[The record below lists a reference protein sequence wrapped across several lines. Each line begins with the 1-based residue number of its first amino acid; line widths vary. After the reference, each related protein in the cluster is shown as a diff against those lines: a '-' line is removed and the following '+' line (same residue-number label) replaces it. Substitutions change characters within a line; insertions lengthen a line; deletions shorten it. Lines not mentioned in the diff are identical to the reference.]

1 MTVLRSAGIVLL
13 ALLLLLI
20 FLPVSMGM
28 TPMEPCPSCPPG
40 VISLGTGICLA
51 ILTYFLLA
59 VAMLITKAHVVPL
72 PIRTS
77 LFSVRLE
84 RPPRLT

>member
-13 ALLLLLI
+13 VLLLLLI
-20 FLPVSMGM
+20 LLPVSMGM
-28 TPMEPCPSCPPG
+28 TPMEPCPSCSPG
-40 VISLGTGICLA
+40 SVSFGTGICFA
-51 ILTYFLLA
+51 IVTYFLMA
-59 VAMLITKAHVVPL
+59 VAMLITEVHVVPL
-72 PIRTS
+72 PMRSS